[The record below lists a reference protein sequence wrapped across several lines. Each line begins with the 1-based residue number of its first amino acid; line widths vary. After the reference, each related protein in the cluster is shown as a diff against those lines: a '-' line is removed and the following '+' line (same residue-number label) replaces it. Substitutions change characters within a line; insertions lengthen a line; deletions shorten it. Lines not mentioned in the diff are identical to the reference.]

1 MKHTKYPKLKI
12 RLKQLAKEI
21 REWKANRKQDRRS
34 KLNMRQWEVQSQV
47 DWRSHEFRHRH
58 IAYCM
63 LRGRKYEEIELTCK
77 NPPDFDEI
85 DRIRGQ
91 YEQKTLC
98 VGT

>member
-1 MKHTKYPKLKI
+1 MKHTKYPELKI

-21 REWKANRKQDRRS
+21 REWKNNRKQDRRI
-34 KLNMRQWEVQSQV
+34 KLNMNQWRVQAAL
-47 DWRSHEFRHRH
+47 DRRRSEFRHKH

-63 LRGRKYEEIELTCK
+63 LGGRKYEEIELSCN
-77 NPPDFDEI
+77 NPPDFDEV

-98 VGT
+98 VGA